1 MVVLSQSRP
10 ERAALRARTQLPAP
24 CERRYTKQRLNTN
37 TSNCG
42 DAKCVGK
49 LADTSE
55 HGVTDTELRATEQTK
70 QMARVSAESARR
82 RDLKRRCA
90 RCVVPNHDLNTRQLF
105 PTCKYLVI
113 RAVVMVMIIMT
124 KVDGLT
130 FSGGRLSP
138 AGGKED
144 TAVMGE

>member
-1 MVVLSQSRP
+1 MRVP
-10 ERAALRARTQLPAP
+10 ARAS
-24 CERRYTKQRLNTN
+24 KQRLNTN

-55 HGVTDTELRATEQTK
+55 HGATDAELRATKQTK
-70 QMARVSAESARR
+70 QMARVSGESAQR
-82 RDLKRRCA
+82 RDLKRGCA
-90 RCVVPNHDLNTRQLF
+90 RSVIPNHDLNTEQLF
-105 PTCKYLVI
+105 PTCKYLIVT
-113 RAVVMVMIIMT
+113 AVMMMMMMIMT

-130 FSGGRLSP
+130 FSGDSLSP

>member
-1 MVVLSQSRP
+1 MFVLSQSGP
-10 ERAALRARTQLPAP
+10 ERATLRARTQLPAP
-24 CERRYTKQRLNTN
+24 CERGYTKQRLNTN

-55 HGVTDTELRATEQTK
+55 HGVTDTELRATKQTK
-70 QMARVSAESARR
+70 QMARVSGESARR

-90 RCVVPNHDLNTRQLF
+90 RSVIPNHDLNTQQLF
-105 PTCKYLVI
+105 PTCKYLI
-113 RAVVMVMIIMT
+113 ITAVMMMIIII

-130 FSGGRLSP
+130 FSGGSLSP